1 MTLQKQEQ
9 EQNQKQKQGQLPHP
23 PPKAGGRVGH
33 PGTTPLKPT
42 GGLNGAPVLSDS
54 HLSRNCSGEGG
65 APVRR
70 SDTRGPSTSEAQSAP
85 PPLRMTLQEQ
95 EQEQNQKQKEGQLP
109 HPPPKAGGRVGHP
122 GTTPLK
128 PTGGLNGA
136 PVLSDSHLSR
146 SGGGE
151 GRTPAPHPRIF
162 LSRKRLCSK
171 AMACGRGFAG

>member
-42 GGLNGAPVLSDS
+42 EGLNGAPVQPGTRQPMALRP
-54 HLSRNCSGEGG
+54 LALG
-65 APVRR
+65 AQD
-70 SDTRGPSTSEAQSAP
+70 DTSNKIENKSKK
-85 PPLRMTLQEQ
+85 
-95 EQEQNQKQKEGQLP
+95 NQLP

-151 GRTPAPHPRIF
+151 GGAPAPHPRIF